1 MRLLNRSRLALW
13 AVALPFAL
21 IVLFAGSRDVY
32 WSGDFYLEVYPAYLA
47 LQHGFVDRF
56 YDLLPG
62 YSGFAVVIGAPSALL
77 AGALGGME
85 TMTYRFTAV
94 PGLFALAALGVA
106 IAGPV
111 KARGN
116 HYWPVFVIAGAGG
129 ALAYKTT
136 LFGHPED
143 LLATALAIGAV
154 MLARAGR
161 VNLAT
166 VALIGAIVSK
176 QWAVLAILPAAMAAP
191 RAGVRIALIS
201 AFGTAALILLQTQE
215 GSAAHGSITSTGVLF
230 HPHQIWWPFGVPATP
245 EFTAMGHG
253 ERMGPAWLAPLVRPI
268 IVGTGAVVATA
279 WWLRSGPRRDKDDVF
294 AVLALV
300 FLLRCMLDPW
310 NLVYYELPLVVALAA
325 WEARKGRDLPVLSV
339 IATAATW
346 ITFVTYDARTGNG
359 PYFAYLAWSVPL
371 ALGLG
376 WHLLVKPIRLGSKE
390 AGLVP
395 APSTA

>member
-1 MRLLNRSRLALW
+1 MRALNRSRRPLW

-21 IVLFAGSRDVY
+21 LVLFAGSRDVY
-32 WSGDFYLEVYPAYLA
+32 WHGDFYLEVYPAYLA

-56 YDLLPG
+56 FDLLPG
-62 YSGFAVVIGAPSALL
+62 YSGFAVVVGAPLALV
-77 AGALGGME
+77 AGGLDGME

-116 HYWPVFVIAGAGG
+116 HYWPVFLLCGAGG
-129 ALAYKTT
+129 ALAYQTT

-143 LLATALAIGAV
+143 LLATGLAVGAV
-154 MLARAGR
+154 LVARQGR

-166 VALIGAIVSK
+166 AMIMGAVVSK
-176 QWAVLAILPAAMAAP
+176 QWAVLAILPVAMAAP
-191 RAGVRIALIS
+191 RAGIRIAVLAS
-201 AFGTAALILLQTQE
+201 LGTALLILLQTQE
-215 GSAAHGSITSTGVLF
+215 GSAAHGTITSTGNLF
-230 HPHQIWWPFGVPATP
+230 HPHQVWWPFGIPATP
-245 EFTAMGHG
+245 EFIAAGHG
-253 ERMGPAWLAPLVRPI
+253 ERMGPEWLAPLVRPI
-268 IVGTGAVVATA
+268 IVATGGLVAIA
-279 WWLRSGPRRDKDDVF
+279 WWLRSGPRRDKDDVLG
-294 AVLALV
+294 VLALV

-310 NLVYYELPLVVALAA
+310 NLVYYELPLVVSLAA
-325 WEARKGRDLPVLSV
+325 WEARKGRDLPALSV
-339 IATAATW
+339 VATAATW
-346 ITFVTYDARTGNG
+346 LTFVTYDSHVGNG
-359 PYFAYLAWSVPL
+359 PFFAYLAWSVPL